1 MSNWTPQQIGG
12 QVRREL
18 ARFGAADGMA
28 DVVGAWP
35 ELVGEEVARNAWP
48 ARIARDGTLQVHT
61 SSSAWAFELGQLAPT
76 ILERLRETLP
86 KSPLK
91 ALRFA
96 VGNLPEAELTTAERA
111 GPEAPRPGPKER
123 AAAAELTSSL
133 TDPELRDLVARAA
146 AASLAKSG

>member
-1 MSNWTPQQIGG
+1 VSNWAPQPIGG

-86 KSPLK
+86 KTSLK

-96 VGNLPEAELTTAERA
+96 VGNLPEPELTGAERA
-111 GPEAPRPGPKER
+111 GAEAPRPGPKER

>member
-1 MSNWTPQQIGG
+1 VSNWSPQPIGG

-35 ELVGEEVARNAWP
+35 KLVGEEVARNAWP

-96 VGNLPEAELTTAERA
+96 VGNLPEPELTTAERA

-123 AAAAELTSSL
+123 AAAAQLTSSL

>member
-1 MSNWTPQQIGG
+1 VSNWTPQPIGG

-48 ARIARDGTLQVHT
+48 ARIGRDGTLYVHT

-86 KSPLK
+86 KAALK

-96 VGNLPEAELTTAERA
+96 VGNLPELAATTAEGA
-111 GPEAPRPGPKER
+111 GAEAPRPGPKER
-123 AAAAELTSSL
+123 AAAAELTASL